1 MPVLGVDWHRVKDAI
16 EHRRKL
22 DKEDADADMPGGYK
36 RVSRKQYSNNVKDH
50 LEPLHNWLHKEAQ
63 SR

>member
-1 MPVLGVDWHRVKDAI
+1 MLGVDWHRVKHAI

-36 RVSRKQYSNNVKDH
+36 RVSRKRYFVVIWQLSS
-50 LEPLHNWLHKEAQ
+50 AA
-63 SR
+63 